1 MPGST
6 SPTGEGERGHAVA
19 ALVVVQLLFGVHYS
33 VAREITAAVDPI
45 AWTVLRASG
54 AALLLALLLSLT
66 GRRWPRGAGL
76 WLRLTGL
83 ALLGVTINQLL
94 FNAGI
99 SRSTAIHGVLVM
111 ATLPAQTLALAVLLG
126 DERLDRRKLASV
138 LLGLVG
144 VVVLLGFDRA
154 LAAPTE
160 WLRARDGGPATSFG
174 ESVLAGDL
182 MMLGNS
188 LSYALYIALGRRVFA
203 GRDPLA
209 LSAALYLL
217 GALSI
222 LVFGGGSL
230 AALDFAV
237 VPAAIWGLGLFVVVG
252 PTIGTYLLNIY
263 ALQRLPSSLVGLFI
277 YLQFVVAAFTGASW
291 HGEALDARV
300 VVAAL
305 LVLGGLALRVVPE
318 RTREPGLGARTKS
331 QAPRGRRSPRRCSAG
346 RGRRFGGGSGRSER

>member
-1 MPGST
+1 MPGLA
-6 SPTGEGERGHAVA
+6 PPAPERERGRAVA
-19 ALVVVQLLFGVHYS
+19 ALVAVQLLFGVHYS
-33 VAREITAAVDPI
+33 IAREITATVDPI
-45 AWTVLRASG
+45 AWTALRVAA
-54 AALLLALLLSLT
+54 AALLLAGLVALA
-66 GRRWPRGAGL
+66 GRRWPRGVGL
-76 WLRLTGL
+76 WLRLAGL

-154 LAAPTE
+154 IAAPAE
-160 WLRARDGGPATSFG
+160 WLRARDGRPAATFG

-182 MMLGNS
+182 LMVGNS
-188 LSYALYIALGRRVFA
+188 LSYALYLALGRRVFA
-203 GRDPLA
+203 DRNPLA
-209 LSAALYLL
+209 LSAALYLI
-217 GALSI
+217 GALTV
-222 LVFGGGSL
+222 LVFGAGSL
-230 AALDFAV
+230 AAVDLAAV
-237 VPAAIWGLGLFVVVG
+237 PPTIWGLGLFVVVG

-300 VVAAL
+300 VIAAL
-305 LVLGGLALRVVPE
+305 LVLGGLALRVAP
-318 RTREPGLGARTKS
+318 AR
-331 QAPRGRRSPRRCSAG
+331 AR
-346 RGRRFGGGSGRSER
+346 